1 MADTIKYLSLAG
13 LTTLW
18 GKIKTL
24 VTTGDTAVKTEVME
38 EVAKKVDKVEGK
50 SLIDDTLI
58 TKLEGVETGAQVNKI
73 EVVKLDGVALDIS
86 PADKSVDVAIAG
98 TYAKKTDFEALKG
111 SISSAY
117 VFKGSK
123 KTKAELDGVATE
135 GLRVGDVYNVEE
147 GGMNYAWTGTTWD
160 ALGGITD
167 LSEYMKTADLVAI
180 TDEEINNICK

>member
-1 MADTIKYLSLAG
+1 MAEIKYLSYAG

-18 GKIKTL
+18 GKIKNL
-24 VTTGDTAVKTEVME
+24 VTTGDTAVKTEVMK
-38 EVAKKVDKVEGK
+38 EVEKKVDKVEGK

-58 TKLEGVETGAQVNKI
+58 TKLEGIEEGGQVNKI
-73 EVVKLDGVALDIS
+73 EVVKLDGVALNINAD
-86 PADKSVDVAIAG
+86 DKSVDVAIAG
-98 TYAKKTDFEALKG
+98 TYAKKADFETLKG

-123 KTKAELDGVATE
+123 KTKDELDTVATE
-135 GLRVGDVYNVEE
+135 GLRVGDVYNVEAD
-147 GGMNYAWTGTTWD
+147 GMNYAWTGTTWD

-180 TDEEINNICK
+180 TDEEINTICK

>member
-1 MADTIKYLSLAG
+1 MAEIKYLSLAG
-13 LTTLW
+13 LTSLW
-18 GKIKTL
+18 GKIKNL
-24 VTTGDTAVKTEVME
+24 VQTGDTAVKTEVMQ

-58 TKLEGVETGAQVNKI
+58 TKLEGVEDGAQVNKI
-73 EVVKLDGVALDIS
+73 EVVKLDGVALEIG
-86 PADKSVDVAIAG
+86 ADKSVDVAIAG

-123 KTKAELDGVATE
+123 KTKDELDGVATE

-147 GGMNYAWTGTTWD
+147 GGMNYAWTGTIWD

-180 TDEEINNICK
+180 TDEEINTICK

>member
-1 MADTIKYLSLAG
+1 MAEIKYLSYAG

-18 GKIKTL
+18 GKIKNL
-24 VTTGDTAVKTEVME
+24 VQTGDTAVKTEVMQ

-58 TKLEGVETGAQVNKI
+58 TKLEGVEAGAQVNKI
-73 EVVKLDGVALDIS
+73 EVVKLDGVALNIS
-86 PADKSVDVAIAG
+86 DDKSVDVAIAG

-123 KTKAELDGVATE
+123 KTKEELDGVATE

-147 GGMNYAWTGTTWD
+147 GGMNYAWTGTAWD

-180 TDEEINNICK
+180 TDEEINTICK

>member
-58 TKLEGVETGAQVNKI
+58 TKLEGVEAGAQVNKI
-73 EVVKLDGVALDIS
+73 EVVKLDGVALNIND
-86 PADKSVDVAIAG
+86 DKSVDVAIAG

-123 KTKAELDGVATE
+123 KTKQELDEVATE
-135 GLRVGDVYNVEE
+135 GLRVGDVYNVEAD
-147 GGMNYAWTGTTWD
+147 GMNYAWTGTTWD

>member
-1 MADTIKYLSLAG
+1 MAEIKYLSYAG

-18 GKIKTL
+18 GKIKNL
-24 VTTGDTAVKTEVME
+24 VQTGDTAVKTEVMQ

-58 TKLEGVETGAQVNKI
+58 TKLEGVEAGAQVNKI

-86 PADKSVDVAIAG
+86 DKSVDVAIAG
-98 TYAKKTDFEALKG
+98 TYAKKSDFEALKG

-180 TDEEINNICK
+180 TDEEINTICK

>member
-1 MADTIKYLSLAG
+1 MAEIKYLSLAG
-13 LTTLW
+13 LTSLW
-18 GKIKTL
+18 GKIKNL
-24 VTTGDTAVKTEVME
+24 VQTGDTAVKTEVMR

-58 TKLEGVETGAQVNKI
+58 TKLEGVEAGAQVNKI
-73 EVVKLDGVALDIS
+73 EVVKLDGVALEIS
-86 PADKSVDVAIAG
+86 ADKSVDVAIAG

-123 KTKAELDGVATE
+123 KTKEELDGVATE
-135 GLRVGDVYNVEE
+135 DLRVGDVYNVEAD
-147 GGMNYAWTGTTWD
+147 GMNYAWTGTAWD

-180 TDEEINNICK
+180 TDEEINTICK